1 MRKFVCLVPVLFVFT
16 PVVLLLVFNCQLL
29 NYFILEY
36 QSTVSGSEFRET
48 VGVLSNYVGVLLVS
62 KSCNVVM

>member
-1 MRKFVCLVPVLFVFT
+1 MFT

>member
-1 MRKFVCLVPVLFVFT
+1 MFT
-16 PVVLLLVFNCQLL
+16 PVVLLLVFNCQLQ

-48 VGVLSNYVGVLLVS
+48 VGVLSNYVGVLSGS